1 MENNKMF
8 DNVVA
13 LAIAAFMAFLAMSGS
28 NIEFYIIGIGIFI
41 IWKLSI
47 GKNFKVGFTTK
58 NLFLDLKDYGWS
70 ALLIVVFVILGF
82 CLGLYPFD
90 KKAEAYIVCYK
101 ILVDYILIAVLEE
114 LFLRGLIQN
123 IMEKSLFGYKKKE
136 ACVRAMLVTSIL
148 FGIGKAA
155 TIMEER
161 PIIVMAVFVW
171 SVALSLYYGGIYA
184 KTGNLLVPII
194 CHILLNFGELPLMFS
209 SKTEYPMVSL
219 CICMALYIV
228 LGAHGLLVAGMKKNM
243 D

>member
-1 MENNKMF
+1 MF
-8 DNVVA
+8 DTTIA
-13 LAIAAFMAFLAMSGS
+13 LAVAAFMAFLAMSGS

-47 GKNFKVGFTTK
+47 GKNFKVGFTSK
-58 NLFLDLKDYGWS
+58 NLWADLKDYGWS

-90 KKAEAYIVCYK
+90 SKPDAYVLMYK
-101 ILVDYILIAVLEE
+101 ILVDYVLIAVLEE

-136 ACVRAMLVTSIL
+136 AYIRAMLVTSL
-148 FGIGKAA
+148 LYGLGKAS
-155 TIMEER
+155 TCLDKT
-161 PIIVMAVFVW
+161 PILVMAIFVW

-184 KTGNLLVPII
+184 KTGNLIVPIL
-194 CHILLNFGELPLMFS
+194 CHILINFGEIPFMFTT
-209 SKTEYPMVSL
+209 KTDYPMVSV

-228 LGAHGLLVAGMKKNM
+228 LGAHGVLVAGMKKNM